1 MRVTIVGAEIVRVKK
16 SRKKQMAPMAGP
28 SASSAEIG
36 FTIQRALGSARS
48 AAPT

>member
-1 MRVTIVGAEIVRVKK
+1 MLVMTEGAEMVWVKK

-28 SASSAEIG
+28 GSSAAMG
-36 FTIQRALGSARS
+36 FTIQCAPGSPRS